1 MPCQTTKV
9 TRTTSIVELSII
21 ERLLMPTNVINC
33 LRLVHQP
40 QRNHGQTDHG
50 VKQTGH
56 GKVMCKITARVIQK
70 TYGTHQKTTK
80 WRWSWPTRPSHA
92 GDIHRLG
99 TPESTPSKI
108 LHDMDV
114 NLEEHLKRHRKR
126 TSGRIWWCMRST
138 WWNLECRA
146 RLQCGSAEIVGKS
159 QEKCKKKRS
168 GKWPFLTCFGSMV
181 DHIVRKQETMFW
193 YFPQCFLCFAFS
205 HAIITMCPPLV
216 FTLFV
221 PFSCFSE
228 HTHTTTAQQTTHIT
242 TTTPHHTQY
251 THFSMLIFQAQW
263 KVNARIC
270 APATDRYLA
279 SGLST
284 GVHTVRCVVCCVC
297 VCFLE
302 SAWFSAVWRESY
314 PCSSGK
320 SEWFERVV
328 LNLFANF
335 KRARSSG
342 YC

>member
-159 QEKCKKKRS
+159 QEKCKKKKKRS
-168 GKWPFLTCFGSMV
+168 GKWPFLTCFGFMV
-181 DHIVRKQETMFW
+181 DHVVRKQETMIW
-193 YFPQCFLCFAFS
+193 YFPQCFLCFASS

-221 PFSCFSE
+221 SFSCFSE
-228 HTHTTTAQQTTHIT
+228 HTHTQNNSTANNAHHHHH
-242 TTTPHHTQY
+242 TTPHRIHA
-251 THFSMLIFQAQW
+251 FLN
-263 KVNARIC
+263 VNLPSAMKSECSDMCTCNR
-270 APATDRYLA
+270 P
-279 SGLST
+279 LSCEWFE
-284 GVHTVRCVVCCVC
+284 HRSSHCVLCCVCCVC
-297 VCFLE
+297 V
-302 SAWFSAVWRESY
+302 FSGICVVFGRVAGKLSVFIRKKRMIWTC
-314 PCSSGK
+314 CSEPVRK
-320 SEWFERVV
+320 
-328 LNLFANF
+328 L
-335 KRARSSG
+335 
-342 YC
+342 